1 MEDIQVNERGQ
12 ITIPKKMRDK
22 ANIYPKD
29 WLRIK
34 LNEKGE
40 LIIFK
45 PCIFNDVEEMLMQ
58 ELRNQGVPEAE
69 LEARL
74 QEKKKELARQLLE
87 E

>member
-45 PCIFNDVEEMLMQ
+45 PRIFNDVEEMIMQ

-69 LEARL
+69 FEERL

>member
-22 ANIYPKD
+22 AKIYPKD

-45 PCIFNDVEEMLMQ
+45 PRIFNDVEEMLMK
-58 ELRNQGVPEAE
+58 ELRNQGVPEEE